1 MCSDEG
7 DLSSSKR
14 QLTSQAV
21 CTRVWSHM
29 LSVIPAAV
37 TMMSTDGAKFMHVK
51 CFPFLEARKT
61 LSLHFR
67 TLQAK
72 IEDVLKILPGWS

>member
-7 DLSSSKR
+7 ELSSSKR

-51 CFPFLEARKT
+51 CFPFLEARKNAQSSFQDFAGEE
-61 LSLHFR
+61 LF
-67 TLQAK
+67 
-72 IEDVLKILPGWS
+72 